1 MKKTLLKSALFVIA
15 LASPLYAEEAV
26 NTDPLAQCY
35 EATQNIETN
44 VKQAVQTCLVNKVE
58 ESTKLLDS
66 AYGQAKAELEGID
79 SVATADAVKA
89 LEKSQVVFIEFR
101 DAECERES
109 AAMMGGT
116 GSGDI
121 LLSCKA
127 QLNNWRID
135 QLSKQ

>member
-1 MKKTLLKSALFVIA
+1 MKKTLLKSALLLIA
-15 LASPLYAEEAV
+15 FTVPLYAEEIASA
-26 NTDPLAQCY
+26 DPLAQCY

-44 VKQAVQTCLVNKVE
+44 VKQAIQTCLVNKVE

-66 AYGQAKAELEGID
+66 AYGQAKAALESID
-79 SVATADAVKA
+79 SVATVDAVKA
-89 LEKSQVVFIEFR
+89 LEKSQAVFIEFR

-127 QLNNWRID
+127 QLNNWRVD
-135 QLSKQ
+135 QLSQ

>member
-1 MKKTLLKSALFVIA
+1 KSVLCIA
-15 LASPLYAEEAV
+15 VLASPLYAEETV
-26 NTDPLAQCY
+26 NADPLAQCY
-35 EATQNIETN
+35 EETQNIEVN
-44 VKQAVQTCLVNKVE
+44 AKQAVQTCLANKVE
-58 ESTKLLDS
+58 ESTKSLDS

-79 SVATADAVKA
+79 SVATVDAVKA
-89 LEKSQVVFIEFR
+89 LEKSQAVFMEFR

-127 QLNNWRID
+127 QLNNWRVD

>member
-1 MKKTLLKSALFVIA
+1 MKKLLKSALFMIA
-15 LASPLYAEEAV
+15 FTTPIYAKEAV

-35 EATQNIETN
+35 EAAQNIETN
-44 VKQAVQTCLVNKVE
+44 VKQAVQTCLTKKVE
-58 ESTKLLDS
+58 ESIKLLDS
-66 AYGQAKAELEGID
+66 TYGQAKAALEGID

-89 LEKSQVVFIEFR
+89 LEKSQMAFIEFR

-127 QLNNWRID
+127 QLNNWRVD
-135 QLSKQ
+135 QLSQ

>member
-1 MKKTLLKSALFVIA
+1 MKKLLKSALFMIA
-15 LASPLYAEEAV
+15 FTTTIYAKEAV
-26 NTDPLAQCY
+26 NTDSLAQCY

-58 ESTKLLDS
+58 VSTKLLDS

-89 LEKSQVVFIEFR
+89 LEKSQMAFIEFR

-127 QLNNWRID
+127 QLNNWRVD
-135 QLSKQ
+135 QLSQ

>member
-1 MKKTLLKSALFVIA
+1 MKKTLLKSALLMIA
-15 LASPLYAEEAV
+15 FTAPLYAEEVVSA
-26 NTDPLAQCY
+26 DPLAQCY

-44 VKQAVQTCLVNKVE
+44 VKQAIQTCLDNKVE

-66 AYGQAKAELEGID
+66 AYGQAKAALEGID
-79 SVATADAVKA
+79 SVATVDAVKA
-89 LEKSQVVFIEFR
+89 LEKSQAVFIEFR

-127 QLNNWRID
+127 QLNNWRVD
-135 QLSKQ
+135 QLSQ